1 MILLSLIR
9 LIPQATDFLVS
20 VNIPMYHQGATAGTN
35 SDLVDVEQSEYGRLF
50 QEGLALRD
58 EVVDSIQ
65 IRDWSLFDVTG
76 GGDG

>member
-1 MILLSLIR
+1 
-9 LIPQATDFLVS
+9 
-20 VNIPMYHQGATAGTN
+20 MYHQGATTGTN